1 MIRRTLLITAICL
14 GALPVA
20 PASAANACGP
30 SVAFEND
37 DVKIWFQGFK
47 GHFQID
53 NKTNGLSYD
62 VQTDGVSERADGVA
76 VTSMDLGHAFPKQTD
91 TCTVEEVDGVVT
103 VTFSVTADVKRVG
116 VADAGGG
123 GNVISEATATFI
135 VHFNTEDNGSKFDL
149 LVDEWPWQSE
159 ESVLAFNLDL
169 TAGEGTSAE
178 AAENGVGFRDS
189 TGEPIGSFSWDAVF
203 TARNDDGSE
212 QEGTV
217 ESATAI
223 EGSSVDVDLSFTNVP
238 AGYDELFY
246 DPWMG
251 AGAYLVVGPLLI
263 NDGPLIELLN
273 LLP

>member
-1 MIRRTLLITAICL
+1 MRRPLLITALCL
-14 GALPVA
+14 SALPIV
-20 PASAANACGP
+20 PAGAANACGP
-30 SVAFEND
+30 STAFENE

-47 GHFQID
+47 GHFKID

-62 VQTDGVSERADGVA
+62 VQTDSISERVGDGTVA
-76 VTSMDLGHAFPKQTD
+76 TMDLGHAFPKQTD
-91 TCTVEEVDGVVT
+91 TCTVEEADGVVT
-103 VTFSVTADVKRVG
+103 VTFSVTADVKRAG

-123 GNVISEATATFI
+123 ANVLGAATATYI
-135 VHFNTEDNGSKFDL
+135 VHFDTADNGSKFDL
-149 LVDEWPWQSE
+149 LVDEWPWQATD
-159 ESVLAFNLDL
+159 SVLAFNVDL
-169 TAGEGTSAE
+169 TAGEGTTVE
-178 AAENGVGFRDS
+178 AAENGVGFRNAD
-189 TGEPIGSFSWDAVF
+189 GEAIGSFTWDAAF

-217 ESATAI
+217 ESATTI
-223 EGSSVDVDLSFTNVP
+223 EGANADVDLSFTNVP

-263 NDGPLIELLN
+263 NDGPLIDLLN